1 MVQSNAA
8 KGVTPFEIVG
18 WRAFRDPVSGPTT
31 QAVARRL
38 RCSKAGMDY
47 GDFIQRIIDATVTRY
62 EHS

>member
-18 WRAFRDPVSGPTT
+18 WRAFRDAVSGPPT
-31 QAVARRL
+31 QAVAWRYAAA
-38 RCSKAGMDY
+38 KAGMDY
-47 GDFIQRIIDATVTRY
+47 GDLLQRIIDAAVTRY